1 MRVMESKTFVLRDLE
16 GLHARNAAKVVM
28 AVQGGGDVKVTVRCG
43 GVEADGENI
52 LELMSLNARY
62 GAELTVTA
70 LGERAREILEKVE
83 KAVNGSMI

>member
-1 MRVMESKTFVLRDLE
+1 MESKTFVLRDLE

-62 GAELTVTA
+62 GVRGQRE
-70 LGERAREILEKVE
+70 REILEEVE
-83 KAVNGSMI
+83 KAVNNSMI

>member
-1 MRVMESKTFVLRDLE
+1 M
-16 GLHARNAAKVVM
+16 
-28 AVQGGGDVKVTVRCG
+28 TVRCG

-70 LGERAREILEKVE
+70 LGERAREILERWRKQ
-83 KAVNGSMI
+83 

>member
-1 MRVMESKTFVLRDLE
+1 MESKTFVLRDLE

-43 GVEADGENI
+43 GVESDGENI

-62 GAELTVTA
+62 GAEITVTVR
-70 LGERAREILEKVE
+70 GQREREVLEEVE
-83 KAVNGSMI
+83 KAVNNSMI